1 MLQKKSTK
9 TSFFFLTV
17 SLLLLSTILL
27 NSRSL
32 SNYLQAAGQ
41 SLPAPPPN
49 YLLFTNPTYGIS
61 IQYPEDWQEI
71 EGGRLSRF
79 NTSTIT
85 PIAEFHPADMSVG
98 VIVFVE
104 ELVENMTLDQYIEEQ
119 ISFHKTSHPNSELIE
134 QSKIT
139 LAGMPGYKAVF
150 NGTFDVAGGFENLGL
165 DELIGG
171 IMDFQSVDA
180 TIMVFTTIHGN
191 NAYNIGYSDSSTVG
205 LDQLCNSFGGD
216 FLPFCSSSPTITD
229 PFSQYLPI
237 VQTMV
242 DSFDITAQNQTI
254 DNNNDTNLTM
264 PNNAA
269 SIQPTN
275 DTQQT
280 NENPCSVIDMR
291 LATGEIPI
299 EEYERLREILQC

>member
-17 SLLLLSTILL
+17 SILLLSIILL

-41 SLPAPPPN
+41 SLPAPRPN

-71 EGGRLSRF
+71 EGGGLINF
-79 NTSTIT
+79 NTSTII

-119 ISFHKTSHPNSELIE
+119 ISFHKISHPKAELIE

-150 NGTFDVAGGFENLGL
+150 NGTFDVAGGFDLGL
-165 DELIGG
+165 DEIIGG
-171 IMDFQSVDA
+171 IMDFQPVDA
-180 TIMVFTTIHGN
+180 TIMVFTTIQGN
-191 NAYNIGYSDSSTVG
+191 NAYNIGYSISSTGG

-216 FLPFCSSSPTITD
+216 FLPFCSSSTTITD
-229 PFSQYLPI
+229 SFSQYLPI

-242 DSFDITAQNQTI
+242 DSFDITAQNQMI

-275 DTQQT
+275 DTQRT

-291 LATGEIPI
+291 LATGEILI

>member
-9 TSFFFLTV
+9 ISFFFLTV
-17 SLLLLSTILL
+17 SILLLSIILL
-27 NSRSL
+27 HSWSL

-41 SLPAPPPN
+41 SLPAPRPN

-71 EGGRLSRF
+71 EGGDLIRF
-79 NTSTIT
+79 NTSTII

-98 VIVFVE
+98 VILFVE

-119 ISFHKTSHPNSELIE
+119 ISFHKTSHPNSQLIE

-150 NGTFDVAGGFENLGL
+150 NGPLNVAGGFDLGL
-165 DELIGG
+165 DEIIGG
-171 IMDFQSVDA
+171 IMDFQPVNV
-180 TIMVFTTIHGN
+180 TIMTFTTLQGN
-191 NAYNIGYSDSSTVG
+191 SAYHIGYSDLSTG
-205 LDQLCNSFGGD
+205 ASDQLCNSFGED
-216 FLPFCSSSPTITD
+216 FLPICSSSTTITD

-237 VQTMV
+237 VQPMV
-242 DSFDITAQNQTI
+242 DSFDITAQNQMM
-254 DNNNDTNLTM
+254 DNNNNDANLTM

-269 SIQPTN
+269 SIQQTN
-275 DTQQT
+275 DTQRT
-280 NENPCSVIDMR
+280 NDNPCSVIDMR
-291 LATGEIPI
+291 LATGEILI
-299 EEYERLREILQC
+299 EEYERLVEILQC